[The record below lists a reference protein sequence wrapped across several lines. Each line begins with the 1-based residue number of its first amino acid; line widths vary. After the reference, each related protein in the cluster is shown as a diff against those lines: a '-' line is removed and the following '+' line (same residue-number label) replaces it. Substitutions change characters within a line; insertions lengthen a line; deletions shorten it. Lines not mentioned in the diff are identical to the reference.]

1 MKSKTPAKPKV
12 RPPKEWVVPANPK
25 FYDIIHAFDNAEVID
40 WKQGSGILVGD
51 TVYMY
56 VAAPVSAI
64 LYKCEVLETDI
75 PFSFADE
82 NLTIRALMKI
92 KLIRRYIPDAFTFEK
107 LKDNYG
113 VTAIRGPRGIPENL
127 SRKLNA

>member
-1 MKSKTPAKPKV
+1 MISILFV
-12 RPPKEWVVPANPK
+12 CHG
-25 FYDIIHAFDNAEVID
+25 IIHAFDNAEVID

-92 KLIRRYIPDAFTFEK
+92 KLIRRYSPDAFSFEI